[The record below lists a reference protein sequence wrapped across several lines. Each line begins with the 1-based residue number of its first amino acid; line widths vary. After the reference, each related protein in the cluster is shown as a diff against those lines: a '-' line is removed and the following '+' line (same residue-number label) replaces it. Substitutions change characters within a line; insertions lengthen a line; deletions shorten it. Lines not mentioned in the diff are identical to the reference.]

1 MDTAITVNGNITR
14 DLELRETT
22 DGTPVLTI
30 PLACSRRRKVGDEWT
45 EELPGYHD
53 VVVFRKTA
61 EHAAATF
68 AKGDRVLAH
77 GRLNQGDYT
86 DRDGSSAA
94 PTKCRPTSSP
104 PTSPSPPS
112 RSHAPSS
119 CARNCT
125 DRGALPNTN
134 HTPTGTHLTLR
145 QDATRHA
152 TSANRYVGGGPGNG
166 PASSG
171 GRQAGQARTP

>member
-77 GRLNQGDYT
+77 GRLNRGDYT
-86 DRDGSSAA
+86 DRDGIKRRANEVQADVVAA
-94 PTKCRPTSSP
+94 
-104 PTSPSPPS
+104 
-112 RSHAPSS
+112 
-119 CARNCT
+119 
-125 DRGALPNTN
+125 D
-134 HTPTGTHLTLR
+134 LTFTAVQIPR
-145 QDATRHA
+145 AK
-152 TSANRYVGGGPGNG
+152 
-166 PASSG
+166 
-171 GRQAGQARTP
+171 